1 MREQRA
7 LTEFVMEY
15 YSNIRWVDEYVKRVS
30 PYIHVREYDHLLI
43 KIPNE
48 AHKINASG
56 VSILKTLLEGNSI
69 YTVVDRY
76 PDKER
81 VARDLH
87 YFFCDI
93 MALLKGCYHERE
105 GRKAVERYPF
115 KLPFNT
121 LPVLS
126 EIAVTY
132 RCNLA
137 CQFCYAGCGCRK
149 DLRAEECSLD
159 QLKRVLT
166 VIREEAEVP
175 SVSFTGGEPTLRPD
189 LPELVRFAKSL
200 KMWTNLITNG
210 TLVTPALAATLKAA
224 GLDSAQVSL
233 EAADAR
239 LHDRIVRSPGAFAKT
254 LVGLR
259 ALRDAKIRVHTNT
272 TISALNKDHLNTVL
286 ALVREEGFNK
296 FSMNLLMPEGSAA
309 AHLGEVLVRYS
320 DIGPVVLDIQREAVA
335 LGLEFMWYSP
345 TPLCIFNPIVHG
357 LGNRGC
363 AACDGLLSIA
373 PNGDILPCSSFPLP
387 MGNILDMQ
395 GRFREL
401 WAGPAFQYFQRKRFA
416 HEQCQ
421 ACEDLAVCNGGCP
434 LYWRQVGYAELL
446 QHKPVEVGA

>member
-1 MREQRA
+1 M
-7 LTEFVMEY
+7 MEY
-15 YSNIRWVDEYVKRVS
+15 YSHIRWVDEYIKRVS
-30 PYIHVREYDHLLI
+30 PYIHVREHDHLLI

-56 VSILKTLLEGNSI
+56 VAILKTLLEGNSI

-76 PDKER
+76 PDKEQ
-81 VARDLH
+81 VSRDLH

-93 MALLKGCYHERE
+93 MSLLKGCYHEWDD
-105 GRKAVERYPF
+105 RKAVEHRTF
-115 KLPFNT
+115 ALPFNT

-137 CQFCYAGCGCRK
+137 CQFCYAACGCRK
-149 DLRAEECSLD
+149 DIQGEECSID
-159 QLKRVLT
+159 QLKQVLT

-175 SVSFTGGEPTLRPD
+175 SVSFTGGEPTLRAD

-210 TLVTPALAATLKAA
+210 TLITRSQADTLKAA

-233 EAADAR
+233 EAADAHR
-239 LHDRIVRSPGAFAKT
+239 HDRIVRSYGAFAKT
-254 LVGLR
+254 LTGLR
-259 ALRDAKIRVHTNT
+259 ALRDAKVRVHTNT
-272 TISALNKDHLNTVL
+272 TISALNKDHLNAVL
-286 ALVREEGFNK
+286 SLVRDEGFDK
-296 FSMNLLMPEGSAA
+296 FSMNLIMPEGSAA
-309 AHLGEVLVRYS
+309 AHLPDVLVRYS
-320 DIGPVVLDIQREAVA
+320 DIGRIVLDVQREARN

-373 PNGDILPCSSFPLP
+373 PNGDILPCSSFPRP

-401 WAGPAFQYFQRKRFA
+401 WAGPAFQYFQRKHFA

-434 LYWRQVGYAELL
+434 LYWRQVGYEELL
-446 QHKPVEVGA
+446 QHKPMEVGA

>member
-1 MREQRA
+1 
-7 LTEFVMEY
+7 MEY
-15 YSNIRWVDEYVKRVS
+15 YSNIRWVDEYIKRVS
-30 PYIHVREYDHLLI
+30 PYIHVREHDQLLI

-56 VSILKTLLEGNSI
+56 VAVLKTLLEGNSI

-76 PDKER
+76 PDKEG

-93 MALLKGCYHERE
+93 MALLKGCYHERD

-149 DLRAEECSLD
+149 DIRAEECSLD

-166 VIREEAEVP
+166 VIRKEAEVP
-175 SVSFTGGEPTLRPD
+175 SVSFTGGEPTLRAD
-189 LPELVRFAKSL
+189 LPDLVRFAKSL
-200 KMWTNLITNG
+200 RMWTNLITNG
-210 TLVTPALAATLKAA
+210 TLVTPNLAATLKAA

-239 LHDRIVRSPGAFAKT
+239 LHDRIVRSPGAFEKT

-259 ALRDAKIRVHTNT
+259 ALRDADIRVHTNT
-272 TISALNKDHLNTVL
+272 TISALNKDYLNAIL
-286 ALVREEGFNK
+286 ALVRDEGFDK
-296 FSMNLLMPEGSAA
+296 FSMNLLMPEGSAV
-309 AHLGEVLVRYS
+309 AHLEDVLIRYS
-320 DIGPVVLDIQREAVA
+320 DIGPVVLAVQREALT

-373 PNGDILPCSSFPLP
+373 PNGDILPCSSFPQP
-387 MGNILDMQ
+387 MGNILDMR

-401 WAGPAFQYFQRKRFA
+401 WAGPAFQYFQRKHFA
-416 HEQCQ
+416 HKQCQ

-434 LYWRQVGYAELL
+434 LYWRQVGYEELL
-446 QHKPVEVGA
+446 QHKPMEVGA